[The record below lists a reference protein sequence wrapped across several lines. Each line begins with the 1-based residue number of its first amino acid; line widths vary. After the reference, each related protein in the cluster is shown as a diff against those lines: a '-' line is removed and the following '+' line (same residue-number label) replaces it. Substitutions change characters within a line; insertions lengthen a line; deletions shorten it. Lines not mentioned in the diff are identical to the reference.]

1 MENPQISVPTLLTR
15 LEVCKQL
22 RCSATTLS
30 RLGIPQVKIRRRVW
44 YRRETIEAWIL
55 AQETRSGCGTENE
68 GCKNVNSGGLY
79 ESK

>member
-1 MENPQISVPTLLTR
+1 LSRQ
-15 LEVCKQL
+15 EVCKQL

-55 AQETRSGCGTENE
+55 SQES
-68 GCKNVNSGGLY
+68 NSRGQ
-79 ESK
+79 S